1 MFGGEE
7 IRISGPCFYSEF
19 NILARIRETNDTF
32 QCTAINDISAACIM
46 PSVFRT
52 GQVTL
57 EINPYGMGWNYS
69 STYQIGTVYNTSI
82 MHSSILMKFHSIFNM
97 EMLTGFFCSYFFLRI
112 LPHLWISFL

>member
-7 IRISGPCFYSEF
+7 IRISGPCFNSEF

-69 STYQIGTVYNTSI
+69 STYQIGTAVYNTSI
-82 MHSSILMKFHSIFNM
+82 MHSSILILIHKCI
-97 EMLTGFFCSYFFLRI
+97 EMVIGYSVHNYLRI
-112 LPHLWISFL
+112 PHTFG

>member
-7 IRISGPCFYSEF
+7 IRISGPCFNSEF

-69 STYQIGTVYNTSI
+69 STYQIGTAVYI
-82 MHSSILMKFHSIFNM
+82 ILQSFSHPIHKCI
-97 EMLTGFFCSYFFLRI
+97 EMLIGCFVLNYLRT
-112 LPHLWISFL
+112 PHTFG